1 MNKSTINRMFHHQFN
16 IPVALAALL
25 CFSGATGAKA
35 QPVPAEKTRVLTIEE
50 VVQMALT
57 NNLDIL
63 ISRLNPVIDQFAV
76 NGLYGVY
83 EPAFSMSAVHNYN
96 DLPGGVFAQAGLQ
109 YPASTEKIDSYT
121 PGLAGTLPTGLTY
134 NFTGPISRQNISEFG
149 VNATD
154 YTSGPGVTLSQPL
167 LKNLWIDNARYQIQV
182 SKKTLKIDQLA
193 LRLQIMTVINN
204 IKAAYYNLIF
214 ARQNVEVEKKAVEL
228 ARETMRE
235 DERRV
240 QVGALAPLDEKQAES
255 QAASAESDLLTAQT
269 SLALQENVLKS
280 LLAFRLGE
288 WTGVTPVPSEELLA
302 VPENPD
308 VQECWRAGLKNRPD
322 LLQAK
327 ASIEKQ
333 HVTLKYTFNQLFPE
347 IDLLGSYG
355 HNATELT
362 FSENLNT
369 IRNGNYPYY
378 SYGISM
384 TLPLG
389 NSAARYNY
397 KSARAS
403 LEQLLLQLKK
413 VESTIVVAID
423 NDVKTIRSDLL
434 KVDSTRKAR
443 RYAEEA
449 LQAEQTKL
457 EHGKS
462 TSFVVLQL
470 QNNLTAARSAEIR
483 ALADYNIALE
493 QLAFDDSATL
503 ERNHIDL
510 RVR

>member
-1 MNKSTINRMFHHQFN
+1 MFHQQFKN
-16 IPVALAALL
+16 SAAVTALIALL
-25 CFSGATGAKA
+25 CCLGAPAAKA
-35 QPVPAEKTRVLTIEE
+35 QPLPADKTRILTTEE

-63 ISRLNPVIDQFAV
+63 ISRINPQIDQFAV

-83 EPAFSMSAVHNYN
+83 EPNLSMSAVHSYN
-96 DLPGGVFAQAGLQ
+96 DLPGGFFSQTGQGFGSSL
-109 YPASTEKIDSYT
+109 EKIDSYT
-121 PGLAGTLPTGLTY
+121 PGLAGVLPSGLSY
-134 NFTGPISRQNISEFG
+134 NFTGPISRQDFTENG
-149 VNATD
+149 VESVD
-154 YTSGPGVTLSQPL
+154 YSSGPGVTLDQPL
-167 LKNLWIDNARYQIQV
+167 LKNLWIDNTRFQIQV
-182 SKKTLKIDQLA
+182 SKQTLKMDQLA
-193 LRLQIMTVINN
+193 LRLQIMTVVNN

-214 ARQNVEVEKKAVEL
+214 SRENVEVEQAAVQL
-228 ARETMRE
+228 AEETMHE

-269 SLALQENVLKS
+269 ALVVQENVFKS

-288 WTGVTPVPSEELLA
+288 WTGVTPVPSEQLLA

-308 VQECWRAGLKNRPD
+308 LQECWRAGLSKRPD
-322 LLQAK
+322 YLQAK
-327 ASIEKQ
+327 VNVEKQ
-333 HVTLKYTFNQLFPE
+333 HVTIRYNFNQLFPE
-347 IDLLGSYG
+347 LDVLGSYG

-362 FSENLNT
+362 FDNNLNT
-369 IRNGNYPYY
+369 IRNGNYPFY
-378 SYGISM
+378 SYGL
-384 TLPLG
+384 TLTIPLG
-389 NSAARYNY
+389 NSSARYNY
-397 KSARAS
+397 KSAKAG
-403 LEQLLLQLKK
+403 LQQLLLQLKK
-413 VESTIVVAID
+413 VESSIVLSVD
-423 NDVKTIRSDLL
+423 NDVKTVRTDLL

-443 RYAEEA
+443 HYAEEA
-449 LQAEQTKL
+449 LEAEQTKL

-493 QLAFDDSATL
+493 QLAFDDGSTL

-510 RVR
+510 QVR

>member
-1 MNKSTINRMFHHQFN
+1 MNKNTLNHLFHRQLN
-16 IPVALAALL
+16 LPLALAVLL
-25 CFSGATGAKA
+25 CLGGAMEAKSLPLPS
-35 QPVPAEKTRVLTIEE
+35 QKDRILTIDEI
-50 VVQMALT
+50 VQMALT
-57 NNLDIL
+57 NNLDIM
-63 ISRLNPVIDQFAV
+63 ISRLNPEIDQFAI
-76 NGLYGVY
+76 NGLYGAY
-83 EPAFSMSAVHNYN
+83 EPSLSMSAVHNY
-96 DLPGGVFAQAGLQ
+96 DSLQGGFFTQTGQ
-109 YPASTEKIDSYT
+109 NYGSTVESIDSYT
-121 PGLAGTLPTGLTY
+121 PGLSGTLPTGLSY
-134 NFTGPISRQNISEFG
+134 NFSGPISRQNVSEFG
-149 VNATD
+149 LTGTD
-154 YTSGPGVTLSQPL
+154 YQSGPGVTLSQPL
-167 LKNLWIDNARYQIQV
+167 LKNLWIDSARYQIQV

-214 ARQNVEVEKKAVEL
+214 ARENVQVEEEAVQL

-269 SLALQENVLKS
+269 ALVVQENVLKG
-280 LLAFRLGE
+280 LLAFHLGE

-308 VQECWRAGLKNRPD
+308 VQECWRAGLAKRPD

-327 ASIEKQ
+327 AGVEKQ
-333 HVTLKYTFNQLFPE
+333 HITIKYTFNQLFPE
-347 IDLLGSYG
+347 LDVLGSYG

-362 FSENLNT
+362 FSQNLNT
-369 IRNGNYPYY
+369 VANGNYPYY
-378 SYGISM
+378 SYGLSL
-384 TLPLG
+384 TVPLG
-389 NSAARYNY
+389 NSSARYNY
-397 KSARAS
+397 KSAKAS

-413 VESTIVVAID
+413 VEATVVLAID
-423 NDVKTIRSDLL
+423 NDVKTVRSDLL

-443 RYAEEA
+443 LYAEEA

-493 QLAFDDSATL
+493 QLAFDDGATL